1 MAKAGMPVFR
11 YDWGLAS
18 HCMCMPGGRDCPGR
32 GVLAKM
38 MVDKVAY
45 TKRQPNTGQGGAT
58 EHARIVFSCSNRT
71 QSKPTSPHSSDVVGA
86 RWTGVGGGS
95 AQNSGH
101 VCSLVTRHR
110 RRAQL
115 QCSWHAVDKP
125 GMQEGLLKLGFCAE
139 LSDFCSGTIETASRN
154 DQGSAQ
160 NSAFQPRL
168 QPRDT
173 SPASR
178 VTPVFLACCGQTRHA
193 GGPSQARLL
202 RCAVRFLQRHDRDCV
217 TKRSRR
223 CSVSNGRQQRLLMRH
238 RRRA

>member
-1 MAKAGMPVFR
+1 MPE
-11 YDWGLAS
+11 
-18 HCMCMPGGRDCPGR
+18 GRDCPRR

-38 MVDKVAY
+38 MVDKVVY
-45 TKRQPNTGQGGAT
+45 TKRQPNTRRGGAT
-58 EHARIVFSCSNRT
+58 GHARIVFSCSNRT

-154 DQGSAQ
+154 DQGGAQ
-160 NSAFQPRL
+160 FQMAVNSA
-168 QPRDT
+168 
-173 SPASR
+173 
-178 VTPVFLACCGQTRHA
+178 C
-193 GGPSQARLL
+193 
-202 RCAVRFLQRHDRDCV
+202 
-217 TKRSRR
+217 
-223 CSVSNGRQQRLLMRH
+223 
-238 RRRA
+238 